1 MVRPRV
7 SPGDHGTRD
16 SQGTWQGCCVE
27 QVQDL
32 WQKNVQSCLLLCIFC
47 VKTHHGLFPQGR
59 RMPEQE
65 APLGCVTECSQ
76 VIQAAAFKESPLHS
90 GSSCTSV
97 LVIFL
102 HYFIDDFLPI
112 HFLYSLFMKFPLFEV
127 QLLDL
132 SSNFPLLFFHI
143 FCIIIF
149 PGDFLNFIF
158 QHFN

>member
-1 MVRPRV
+1 MKKR
-7 SPGDHGTRD
+7 GKIQKGKNE
-16 SQGTWQGCCVE
+16 TWVQRFLNE
-27 QVQDL
+27 IKKKQDL

-127 QLLDL
+127 QPK
-132 SSNFPLLFFHI
+132 SMAIPEVIPF
-143 FCIIIF
+143 
-149 PGDFLNFIF
+149 
-158 QHFN
+158 